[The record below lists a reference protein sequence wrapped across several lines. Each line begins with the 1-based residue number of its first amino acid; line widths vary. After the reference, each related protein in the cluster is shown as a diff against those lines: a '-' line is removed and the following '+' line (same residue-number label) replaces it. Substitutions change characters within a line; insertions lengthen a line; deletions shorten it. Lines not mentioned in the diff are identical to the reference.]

1 MHPRSAAPY
10 YVVLA
15 GTLIAC
21 ALMGLCVLQ
30 LFQSRHDA
38 LDRARETSRNLA
50 LVAERDIERN
60 IELYGLSL
68 EAVIQGLQR
77 QDVMAATPAL
87 RRAVLFDHAM
97 TAQFLG
103 SMLVLDAGGNII
115 LDSANDVPRQGNFG
129 DRKYF
134 TVHRDNPNAGL
145 YISDPFASACAAARS
160 AWH

>member
-68 EAVIQGLQR
+68 EAVIQPP
-77 QDVMAATPAL
+77 AAGRHGGHAAL
-87 RRAVLFDHAM
+87 RAPSCSIMR
-97 TAQFLG
+97 
-103 SMLVLDAGGNII
+103 
-115 LDSANDVPRQGNFG
+115 
-129 DRKYF
+129 
-134 TVHRDNPNAGL
+134 
-145 YISDPFASACAAARS
+145 
-160 AWH
+160 